1 MAEQVTDKIEK
12 KLQETPYLDKL
23 RSYSKPGE
31 TLLLVMLKGST
42 PPKEVAG
49 IWYQVRKKVGD
60 IRGQLPAGLQGPFF
74 NDEFGDVYGMM
85 FAFSTDG
92 FSYRE
97 LKDYV
102 EQARQELLRVP
113 NVAKV
118 DLFGVQ
124 DEKIYIE
131 ISHRRLAQ
139 LGLDIGQLAQQLN
152 AQNAVEGAGV
162 VVLPTDNVQVRITGE
177 FRAVDDLRQLP
188 IRANG
193 LTYKL
198 GDVAAI
204 TRSYIDP
211 PRDKMRAGRRG
222 DAGHE
227 VIGLGVTMAKGGDI
241 IELGKALAQAEQ
253 RIEANLPVGIDMAKV
268 ADQPRAV
275 ANSVN
280 EFLRVLSEAL
290 VNRARR
296 VVSSAS
302 GCTPGRC
309 ASTCAGPRSS
319 C

>member
-1 MAEQVTDKIEK
+1 M
-12 KLQETPYLDKL
+12 
-23 RSYSKPGE
+23 
-31 TLLLVMLKGST
+31 
-42 PPKEVAG
+42 
-49 IWYQVRKKVGD
+49 
-60 IRGQLPAGLQGPFF
+60 QGPFF

-177 FRAVDDLRQLP
+177 FRAVEDLRQLP

-193 LTYKL
+193 LTL
-198 GDVAAI
+198 QARRRGHDHARLHRSAA
-204 TRSYIDP
+204 RQDARRP
-211 PRDKMRAGRRG
+211 PRR
-222 DAGHE
+222 
-227 VIGLGVTMAKGGDI
+227 
-241 IELGKALAQAEQ
+241 
-253 RIEANLPVGIDMAKV
+253 
-268 ADQPRAV
+268 QPGTR
-275 ANSVN
+275 
-280 EFLRVLSEAL
+280 
-290 VNRARR
+290 
-296 VVSSAS
+296 SSAS
-302 GCTPGRC
+302 
-309 ASTCAGPRSS
+309 A
-319 C
+319 